1 MSAVGTECGGME
13 EHHGRS
19 AQQET
24 GVALATERRFLA
36 AGYSTGCAL
45 IIGAHCSSIRL
56 RETAVSSLEKQWW
69 Q

>member
-1 MSAVGTECGGME
+1 MSAVGTERGGME
-13 EHHGRS
+13 KHHGHS

-24 GVALATERRFLA
+24 GAASATERRS